1 MESLK
6 NTTDKNKI
14 NIPYDDIKKAA
25 MTYGDLLSKHIE
37 WDIDSG
43 TLTYRNL
50 ISPTLGGRAFPEG
63 YFDVKS
69 LVFKKKDVQYAKELM
84 IKCLYELPFEKDLD
98 LLPPG
103 ASYEAYLRLEDHNGQ
118 VFYYTN
124 THVSKKN
131 DFFVETE
138 QIAECFM
145 QLFGF
150 LEKRCSFPYE
160 GFRENHFKW
169 GREGAERKNWIDVTD
184 EETDGK

>member
-1 MESLK
+1 MKFFKRLFLT
-6 NTTDKNKI
+6 NRV
-14 NIPYDDIKKAA
+14 DILYNHISVVA

-50 ISPTLGGRAFPEG
+50 ISSTLGGRAFPEG
-63 YFDVKS
+63 YFNVKS
-69 LVFKKKDVQYAKELM
+69 LVFEKKDIQYAKELM
-84 IKCLYELPFEKDLD
+84 IKCLYELPFEEDLD

-131 DFFVETE
+131 AFFVETE

-145 QLFGF
+145 ELFAF
-150 LEKRCSFPYE
+150 LEKWCSFPYE
-160 GFRENHFKW
+160 GFGEDDFKW
-169 GREGAERKNWIDVTD
+169 EREGAGGKEWIDVTD
-184 EETDGK
+184 EETGEQ